1 MFAYKISISF
11 KVLTLLRVVTET
23 VTEGLCAVCVGG
35 VMSVGVI
42 VETGFSTGL
51 SLCFGHYFLSE
62 YHLV

>member
-11 KVLTLLRVVTET
+11 KVLTLYEVVAEV

-35 VMSVGVI
+35 VMLVVVI

-51 SLCFGHYFLSE
+51 SLLRTLLSP
-62 YHLV
+62 